1 MRREN
6 TRAEPAGSEQ
16 MKNLSPSLEDYLEEI
31 YRLSISAGIIRVTDI
46 ALTLNVS
53 LPSVNKAIRK
63 LKEQAYVAHER
74 YGEITVTE
82 QGIQLGR
89 YLVERNRLLQE
100 FLTIIEA
107 NCDVAKEAEAME
119 HYLSDTTIMA
129 IEKLIVFLRKHQQ
142 CYKAF
147 LKEAPAKE

>member
-1 MRREN
+1 
-6 TRAEPAGSEQ
+6 

-31 YRLSISAGIIRVTDI
+31 YRLSISAGTIRVTDI
-46 ALTLNVS
+46 AIKLNVS

-74 YGEITVTE
+74 YGEITVTD

-100 FLTIIEA
+100 FLVLIEA
-107 NCDVAKEAEAME
+107 DCDVAKEAEAME
-119 HYLSDTTIMA
+119 HYLSATTIKA
-129 IEKLIVFLRKHQQ
+129 IEELIVFLKKYQH
-142 CYKAF
+142 CYKEF
-147 LKEAPAKE
+147 LKTTT